1 METLVFAFVAF
12 LAACSAARFSLA
24 ALMADSRAAVLAS
37 GLWFLRSLMT
47 SREAPTI
54 ALWDLTVLR
63 ERFLAT
69 SYMVKCSLV
78 ILIFRIPMIFSVP
91 SRYGLSR
98 RISYLRDTL
107 LVLSSEENG
116 PCNSA
121 RVLALQEQR
130 FGFTVLETEDLGVS
144 TDVELALYN
153 SQK

>member
-1 METLVFAFVAF
+1 MLADFRLGGNIGLCLCGLLGGLLCGTL
-12 LAACSAARFSLA
+12 LL
-24 ALMADSRAAVLAS
+24 S
-37 GLWFLRSLMT
+37 GLDGGLTSSGSSFRSLVSSLLDDIEGGT
-47 SREAPTI
+47 DDSSLGLDGSAG
-54 ALWDLTVLR
+54 ALLGN
-63 ERFLAT
+63 F
-69 SYMVKCSLV
+69 
-78 ILIFRIPMIFSVP
+78 
-91 SRYGLSR
+91 
-98 RISYLRDTL
+98 LRDTL

>member
-1 METLVFAFVAF
+1 
-12 LAACSAARFSLA
+12 
-24 ALMADSRAAVLAS
+24 MADSRAADLAS

-69 SYMVKCSLV
+69 SYMVKSSLV
-78 ILIFRIPMIFSVP
+78 ILTFRISMVSSALSQYGS
-91 SRYGLSR
+91 SRK
-98 RISYLRDTL
+98 ISYLRDTL
-107 LVLSSEENG
+107 LVLSSEEDG

-153 SQK
+153 SKSN